1 VSERVPVVLV
11 SGFLGSGK
19 TTLVRF
25 LLADARRRGLRVA
38 VVSNE
43 LGELG
48 IDRALLAGAGDEAIE
63 LAGGCICCR
72 LSDRF
77 VETLE
82 QLRERVRPQRVIVE
96 TSGVALPY
104 ETQLQLWREPVSRW
118 VGDDVA
124 VVVVNAEE
132 LAAGLAQER
141 ESGVAGE
148 PFAKSERSDVFAQQ
162 VSSADLIV
170 LNQLDRVRA
179 ADVPLLE
186 ARLRALEPEA
196 PIVRAV
202 HARVAPELLF
212 PPDPTGRRAARR
224 EQAEAPPPH
233 AHNAFVSEEIAL
245 EPGLAGVEL
254 RERLRRLGAL
264 RIKGFVDTREG
275 VRAVQGVGP
284 RIDLVVPDAEP
295 PRELVN
301 RAVVIRARKRSAATG
316 AIE

>member
-1 VSERVPVVLV
+1 VSPRVPVVLV
-11 SGFLGSGK
+11 SGFLGAGK
-19 TTLVRF
+19 TTLVRH

-48 IDRALLAGAGDEAIE
+48 IDRALLANAQEDLIE

-82 QLRERVRPQRVIVE
+82 QLHERAHPQRVIVE

-104 ETQLQLWREPVSRW
+104 ETQLHLWREPVSRW

-124 VVVVNAEE
+124 VVVVNAEW
-132 LAAGLAQER
+132 LAAGLAGARAAQDPD
-141 ESGVAGE
+141 SPAAGI
-148 PFAKSERSDVFAQQ
+148 ADGSVFAQQ

-170 LNQLDRVRA
+170 LNQLDRVDA
-179 ADVPLLE
+179 SEIPKLE
-186 ARLRALEPEA
+186 ARLRELEPEA

-202 HARVAPELLF
+202 DARIDPDLLF
-212 PPDPTGRRAARR
+212 PPDPSGLRATRRT
-224 EQAEAPPPH
+224 QPAELPPH
-233 AHNAFVSEEIAL
+233 THTAFVAEEIAL
-245 EPGLAGVEL
+245 EPGLASAEL
-254 RERLRRLGAL
+254 RARLRTLGAL
-264 RIKGFVDTREG
+264 RVKGWVETLEG
-275 VRAVQGVGP
+275 LRVVQGIGP
-284 RIDLVVPDAEP
+284 RIELVAADAPP

-301 RAVVIRARKRSAATG
+301 RAVVIRRRPR
-316 AIE
+316 

>member
-1 VSERVPVVLV
+1 MSERVPVVLV

-25 LLADARRRGLRVA
+25 LLADARRRGVRVA
-38 VVSNE
+38 VISNE

-48 IDRALLAGAGDEAIE
+48 IDRALLAAAGDEAIE

-82 QLRERVRPQRVIVE
+82 ELHRRVRPQRVIVE

-132 LAAGLAQER
+132 LAAGLVRER
-141 ESGVAGE
+141 ETGVAGE
-148 PFAKSERSDVFAQQ
+148 PFTTSERSEVFAQQ

-170 LNQLDRVRA
+170 LNQLDRVGA
-179 ADVPLLE
+179 AELPVLE

-196 PIVRAV
+196 PIVRAT

-212 PPDPTGRRAARR
+212 PPDPTGRRASRR
-224 EQAEAPPPH
+224 ERPEPQAPH
-233 AHNAFVSEEIAL
+233 AHAGFVAQEIAL
-245 EPGLAGVEL
+245 EPGLAAAEL
-254 RERLRRLGAL
+254 RERLRRLSAL
-264 RIKGFVDTREG
+264 RIKGFADTREG
-275 VRAVQGVGP
+275 LRVVQGVGA
-284 RIDLVVPDAEP
+284 RIDLVVPDAAP

-301 RAVVIRARKRSAATG
+301 RAVVIRSAPG
-316 AIE
+316 SHEPSAIE